1 MNDQTYDGDNEQQV
15 NQPARNVKGKK
26 AQKPGYQ

>member
-1 MNDQTYDGDNEQQV
+1 MNDQTYDCHNEQQV
-15 NQPARNVKGKK
+15 NQRARNVEGEK